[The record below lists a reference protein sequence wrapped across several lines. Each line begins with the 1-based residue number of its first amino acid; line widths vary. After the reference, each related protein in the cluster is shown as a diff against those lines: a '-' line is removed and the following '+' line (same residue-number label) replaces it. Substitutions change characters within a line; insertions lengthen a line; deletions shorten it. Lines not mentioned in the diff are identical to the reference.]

1 MLHSITGI
9 LVWVFLTRRCMLS
22 ILHAVFDVFHA
33 YDEDDMYVISKAVRR
48 ELKVTRPLLILC
60 YADVGR
66 RVLPVITA
74 QDAEGVNDSNLG
86 GWGVGA
92 AVPQNSREVVQVALQ
107 VLSRS
112 LPKDEQLVSSK
123 YRVPGLGP
131 QYSDTNIPDSWTNG
145 ETRWRDLMAR
155 AHLYPEAIHIYEAH
169 ILVRSYELMTKLT
182 HTHVAPISSPLRIT
196 NPL

>member
-1 MLHSITGI
+1 
-9 LVWVFLTRRCMLS
+9 MLS

-48 ELKVTRPLLILC
+48 ELKVSRQLLILC

-66 RVLPVITA
+66 KVPPVITA

-86 GWGVGA
+86 GWGLGA
-92 AVPQNSREVVQVALQ
+92 AVPTNSQEVVQVALQ

-112 LPKDEQLVSSK
+112 LPKDEQLVSSR
-123 YRVPGLGP
+123 YRVPGPGP

-145 ETRWRDLMAR
+145 ETRWRDLIAR
-155 AHLYPEAIHIYEAH
+155 AHSYPEAIHIYKAH
-169 ILVRSYELMTKLT
+169 VLVRTFKLMTKLT
-182 HTHVAPISSPLRIT
+182 HTHTSLLSAHP
-196 NPL
+196 